1 MNRPLIYLACPY
13 SHPDAEIRNSRVE
26 LASLVAAKLMQQ
38 GTPVY
43 SPITHGHAVAQHLPP
58 AVSADHRFWMRHCK
72 PFMEAAREIMVLPM
86 HGWRLSKG
94 VQEELDY
101 FYQSARAVTFL
112 ELPRSWNL
120 DKVRHEDLD
129 KWRAMSVRLTMMD

>member
-1 MNRPLIYLACPY
+1 MNRPLTYLACPY
-13 SHPDAEIRNSRVE
+13 THPDEPIRNSRVE
-26 LASLVAAKLMQQ
+26 LASLVAAKLMRQ
-38 GTPVY
+38 GHPVY
-43 SPITHGHAVAQHLPP
+43 SPITHGHAVSQHLPP
-58 AVSADHRFWMRHCK
+58 AVSTEHKFWMRHCQ
-72 PFMEAAREIMVLPM
+72 PFMEVSREIMVLPM

-101 FYQSARAVTFL
+101 FYQSRQAVTFL

-129 KWRAMSVRLTMMD
+129 KWQGMTLRLSMD